1 MDILIILAVT
11 ADVMF
16 AAVACGAS
24 GIRIH
29 PRSCAVMACVS
40 SGFLVLSAFGSGL
53 LLRGLPENTIRWIGC
68 IALVCIGLMQI
79 AGGFGA
85 QLLDRISHLLPGHLR
100 RTAEISRDY
109 TKADADGN
117 KTLSPSEAFVL
128 AIPVSIDS
136 LIGGLSITADGAG
149 LLLRFVIGFV
159 CGYVSVYFG
168 SRAAFHIPIRSEKLR
183 SLICG
188 LMLIGLGLAKRVL

>member
-24 GIRIH
+24 GIRIQ

-53 LLRGLPENTIRWIGC
+53 LFRGLPENTIRWIGC

-79 AGGFGA
+79 VSGFGSE
-85 QLLDRISHLLPGHLR
+85 LLARLSYRLPGHLR

-136 LIGGLSITADGAG
+136 LIGGLSLSTNFTG
-149 LLLRFVIGFV
+149 LILRFVIGLV
-159 CGYVSVYFG
+159 CGYLSVYFG
-168 SRAAFHIPIRSEKLR
+168 SRAASRIPIRSEKLR

-188 LMLIGLGLAKRVL
+188 LMLIGLGFAKRVL